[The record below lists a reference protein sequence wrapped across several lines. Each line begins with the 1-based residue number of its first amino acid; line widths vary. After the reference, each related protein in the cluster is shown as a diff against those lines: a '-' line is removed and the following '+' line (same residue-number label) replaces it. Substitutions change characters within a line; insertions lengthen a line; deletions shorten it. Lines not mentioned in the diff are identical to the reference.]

1 MIKQSLC
8 QERRDSGILCLFFSD
23 ITQTVR
29 IVYIFF
35 CIFYN
40 LFSFCYDFCAASM
53 NFSQLYVVFLSI
65 FFHVQIL
72 FNFIFAANAKKTQ
85 LCNCAP
91 SGTSHTPGLFCYY
104 WFLCVCQKTALYK
117 ADIHNPLR
125 YLLMNAVAS
134 RSAFISAL
142 ITVLLSWQLHLQRGL
157 PVQKS

>member
-8 QERRDSGILCLFFSD
+8 QERRDFGIPRKFFSD

-29 IVYIFF
+29 IVYVFF
-35 CIFYN
+35 SIFYY
-40 LFSFCYDFCAASM
+40 LFSFYHDFCAGSM
-53 NFSQLYVVFLSI
+53 IFSQLYVVFLSI

-72 FNFIFAANAKKTQ
+72 FNFIFAVNAKKTR

-91 SGTSHTPGLFCYY
+91 LPAQVTLHVFSAFTDFS
-104 WFLCVCQKTALYK
+104 LYVK
-117 ADIHNPLR
+117 NQPC
-125 YLLMNAVAS
+125 
-134 RSAFISAL
+134 FISAL

>member
-35 CIFYN
+35 SIFYH
-40 LFSFCYDFCAASM
+40 LFSFCYDFSAGSM

-91 SGTSHTPGLFCYY
+91 SDQVTRHAFSAITDFS
-104 WFLCVCQKTALYK
+104 LYV
-117 ADIHNPLR
+117 R
-125 YLLMNAVAS
+125 
-134 RSAFISAL
+134 ISS
-142 ITVLLSWQLHLQRGL
+142 VSYQL
-157 PVQKS
+157 

>member
-8 QERRDSGILCLFFSD
+8 QERQDSGILCLFFSD

-35 CIFYN
+35 SIFYH

-91 SGTSHTPGLFCYY
+91 SDQVTRHAFSAITDFS
-104 WFLCVCQKTALYK
+104 LYVK
-117 ADIHNPLR
+117 
-125 YLLMNAVAS
+125 
-134 RSAFISAL
+134 ISS
-142 ITVLLSWQLHLQRGL
+142 VSYQL
-157 PVQKS
+157 

>member
-8 QERRDSGILCLFFSD
+8 QERRDFEMFRLFFSD

-35 CIFYN
+35 SIFYH
-40 LFSFCYDFCAASM
+40 LFSFYHGFCAGSM

-72 FNFIFAANAKKTQ
+72 FNFIFAVNAKKTR

-91 SGTSHTPGLFCYY
+91 SGPITLHVF
-104 WFLCVCQKTALYK
+104 
-117 ADIHNPLR
+117 
-125 YLLMNAVAS
+125 
-134 RSAFISAL
+134 SAFTDFSLSVKISS
-142 ITVLLSWQLHLQRGL
+142 VSYQL
-157 PVQKS
+157 

>member
-35 CIFYN
+35 SIFYH
-40 LFSFCYDFCAASM
+40 LFSFYHGFYAGSM

-72 FNFIFAANAKKTQ
+72 FNFIFAVNAKKTR

-91 SGTSHTPGLFCYY
+91 SGQVTRHAFSAITDFS
-104 WFLCVCQKTALYK
+104 LYV
-117 ADIHNPLR
+117 R
-125 YLLMNAVAS
+125 
-134 RSAFISAL
+134 ISS
-142 ITVLLSWQLHLQRGL
+142 VSYQL
-157 PVQKS
+157 